1 MGYEGNVLASIAFLP
16 SLSIGVLVAQPI
28 IFLLYWGRAMASG
41 TFPKFHFQAV
51 SLPALLTGCYW
62 SFGNVTSMF
71 ATIYLGQTIG
81 FPLTQCCLII
91 NGCWGILYYKEIRG
105 IKAIG

>member
-1 MGYEGNVLASIAFLP
+1 MG
-16 SLSIGVLVAQPI
+16 
-28 IFLLYWGRAMASG
+28 GRAMARG
-41 TFPKFHFQAV
+41 HFPEFHFRAV

-91 NGCWGILYYKEIRG
+91 NGCWGILYYKEIQG
-105 IKAIG
+105 FKAVGLFAAASLVLMTGALMDGLSAGSPHADNTTML